1 MVAAYPVVALTR
13 GHGLSIGLTSYNGG
27 VFFGINADR
36 DGVPDVD
43 ELAQCLKDALTEMK
57 DSTKGVVGL
66 ASGSLRPG
74 GEYQRLPHPGRR
86 RVANRL
92 PELPETLDSCSGR
105 QRPVQVNER
114 TVSPN
119 SATGAGLAP

>member
-1 MVAAYPVVALTR
+1 MPGPQTPLYVGGAEMVAAYPVVALTR

-57 DSTKGVVGL
+57 DTTK
-66 ASGSLRPG
+66 
-74 GEYQRLPHPGRR
+74 GRR
-86 RVANRL
+86 RPRVRK
-92 PELPETLDSCSGR
+92 P
-105 QRPVQVNER
+105 
-114 TVSPN
+114 
-119 SATGAGLAP
+119 AT